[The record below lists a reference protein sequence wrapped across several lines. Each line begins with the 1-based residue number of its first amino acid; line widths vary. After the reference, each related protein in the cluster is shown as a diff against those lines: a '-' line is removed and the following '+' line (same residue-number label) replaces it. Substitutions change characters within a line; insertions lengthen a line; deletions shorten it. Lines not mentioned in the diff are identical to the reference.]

1 MMGLDAM
8 NISVSEVDIN
18 MDQAEHRTPD
28 LIAISSALYNLLYYI
43 FIVYIFHSSH
53 AINTYIAS
61 RYCEDEKFLP
71 SNPAGRA
78 IVDQLLHYDGG
89 ILYPH
94 YRACAYPILYESCRF
109 VMPQQIKDV
118 EYAYYE
124 LETMLKGRPWFSGSH
139 MTLGDIAIMATVSTL
154 NVLVPVDKD
163 KYPVLL
169 SWMYRM
175 SKEPFYTTGNLK
187 GLNEFTKRI
196 DNGNVVDSKELKK
209 CPRSSLMRRSTG
221 GRLAET

>member
-1 MMGLDAM
+1 MGKVGSKNLSTSLLHCTLWKSDPSPACRAVMMGLDAM

-28 LIAISSALYNLLYYI
+28 LIALNPQQTLPILKDRELILCD
-43 FIVYIFHSSH
+43 SH

-71 SNPAGRA
+71 SDPAGRA

-196 DNGNVVDSKELKK
+196 G
-209 CPRSSLMRRSTG
+209 
-221 GRLAET
+221 